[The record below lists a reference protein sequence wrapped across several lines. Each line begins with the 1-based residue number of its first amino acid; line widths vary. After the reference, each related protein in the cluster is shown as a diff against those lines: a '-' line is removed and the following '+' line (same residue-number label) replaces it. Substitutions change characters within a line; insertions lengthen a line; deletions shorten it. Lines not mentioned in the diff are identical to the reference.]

1 MKNAIAHLLGAATS
15 SKAETPWL
23 TDLEFRKVIRSTDGA
38 ESKGTAVPIGID
50 GKGEIIA
57 NGHRG
62 AVLVVGGPHAA
73 KTASMMVPT
82 AVSYTGSMIALDPHG
97 EICGM
102 SARYRETKLGQN
114 VITIKRGGSVG
125 IDVLE
130 ILDPEHPDFRAQVR
144 ELVEQLAESPAKS
157 TNSDAEVSERDDA
170 KAFYDHHARRF
181 MESMIIAE
189 LADWHFGGSLA
200 PTIRNIY
207 SLVGLP
213 FEELKPYLDKNA
225 AEFRIRSFGEHNTD
239 HIRAAAEY
247 HTKFD
252 DRVLQN
258 VIMSA
263 SVLFAWLGDEELVR
277 LVSGDELTCLSPLDG
292 KTTVYLGF
300 TPDELQV
307 SPCAKAIIYAFLVA
321 QDQASEKS
329 ETLYLLD
336 GMSMLGNFDFLHER
350 LMFRGRQTGIKF
362 VGTVISLRGFKEA
375 AGSEAMAIWMDN
387 AGLILFS
394 DISGRADAEYISE
407 LLGVAPCI
415 ALGPKTGQKSEALRP
430 LLASDE
436 IGRLDCTKWLAV
448 SMGRSFAMIDK
459 LASFDHAGRFRM
471 HPDISARCASNPFHV
486 VGEKEAT

>member
-1 MKNAIAHLLGAATS
+1 MKNAIAQLLGAATF

-23 TDLEFRKVIRSTDGA
+23 TDQEFRKVIRSTDGA
-38 ESKGTAVPIGID
+38 ESKGTTVPIGVD

-57 NGHRG
+57 SGHRG
-62 AVLVVGGPHAA
+62 AVLVVGGPHGA
-73 KTASMMVPT
+73 KTASIMVPT

-102 SARYRETKLGQN
+102 TARYRETELGQN
-114 VITIKRGGSVG
+114 VINIKRGGGVG

-144 ELVEQLAESPAKS
+144 ELVEQLAGAPAKI
-157 TNSDAEVSERDDA
+157 TDLDAEVSEKDDA

-181 MESMIIAE
+181 MEAMIIAE

-207 SLVGLP
+207 SLFGLSP
-213 FEELKPYLDKNA
+213 EELKPYLDKNA
-225 AEFRIRSFGEHNTD
+225 ADFRTRTFGEHNTD

-247 HTKFD
+247 HMQFD
-252 DRVLQN
+252 RRMLPNVMISVLQT
-258 VIMSA
+258 
-263 SVLFAWLGDEELVR
+263 FAWLGDEELVK

-336 GMSMLGNFDFLHER
+336 GMPMLGNFDFLHER
-350 LMFRGRQTGIKF
+350 LMFRGRQNGTKF
-362 VGTVISLRGFKEA
+362 VGTVISIRGLKEA

-394 DISGRADAEYISE
+394 DISGRVDAEYISE
-407 LLGVAPCI
+407 LLGVAPCV
-415 ALGPKTGQKSEALRP
+415 ALDPKTGQKSEALRP

-436 IGRLDCTKWLAV
+436 IGRLDGTKWLAV

-486 VGEKEAT
+486 VGEKEVS